1 MSMLFQDAM
10 AAGLTDHGIDTIFGL
25 IGDGNLFVMDS
36 FRRRPGTTYVSV
48 VNEASA
54 VEAASGYAQVTGY
67 LGVATVTHGPALT
80 NTITALVDAVRAR
93 VPLLLIAGD
102 TRPDDDQHTQHIS
115 QREVVLASGA
125 GFEQMHSP
133 LTLADNLAN
142 AIRRAHVERRPI
154 VLDMPANFQ
163 WAEAEYV
170 PAPSRSVS
178 DAGVRPSEEALDA
191 ALGLIA
197 TAKRPV
203 VLAGRGAIDPAAR
216 AALVRF
222 AARIGAPVATT
233 LKARDLFRGEP
244 HNLGICGNLAH
255 DVALST
261 LSAADCVIAF
271 GASLNRFTTAEGWLV
286 DKRRVVQVDDDRQ
299 SLGRYVVPDAGVL
312 GDAAMTADEFVALLD
327 QAGIPPTGFASDEL
341 ATELEHRIDE
351 LPDRSTD
358 QTVDIRTAVRRVEAA
373 VPHDRTVVTDSGRFI
388 HSAWPT
394 IGVEDPRHFVHTAN
408 FGSIGLGMGTAIGAS
423 VGRPGHPT
431 LLVTGDGGFML
442 GGLNEFST
450 AVRHGL
456 DLIVLLLNDGA
467 YGAEHIQFVRRDLDA
482 GMSTFDWPDFG
493 PVADALG
500 GRGFTVRNLAEL
512 DRALA
517 HLPHRDRPVL
527 IDVRLDPELVPTAQ

>member
-1 MSMLFQDAM
+1 MLFQDAM
-10 AAGLTDHGIDTIFGL
+10 SASLTDHGIDTIFGL

-36 FRRRPGTTYVSV
+36 FRRRPGTRYISV

-54 VEAASGYAQVTGY
+54 VEAASGYAQVSGR

-80 NTITALVDAVRAR
+80 NTITPLVDAVRGR

-102 TRPDDDQHTQHIS
+102 TRSDDNQHLQRIP
-115 QREVVLASGA
+115 QRELVLAAGA
-125 GFEQMHSP
+125 GFEQMRTP
-133 LTLADNLAN
+133 LTLADDLAT

-163 WAEAEYV
+163 WAETEYV
-170 PAPSRSVS
+170 RTASRRVN
-178 DAGVRPSEEALDA
+178 DAGVRPSEEALDS
-191 ALGLIA
+191 ALGIIA
-197 TAKRPV
+197 SARRPV

-216 AALVRF
+216 AALLRF

-244 HNLGICGNLAH
+244 HNLGICGSLAH
-255 DVALST
+255 EVALST

-271 GASLNRFTTAEGWLV
+271 GASLNFHTTTEGWLV
-286 DKRRVVQVDDDRQ
+286 DKRRVVQVDDDRH
-299 SLGRYVVPDAGVL
+299 SLGRHVVPDAGVL

-327 QAGIPPTGFASDEL
+327 EAGIAPTSFASEEL
-341 ATELEHRIDE
+341 ATELARRNDE
-351 LPDRSTD
+351 KADRSTD
-358 QTVDIRTAVRRVEAA
+358 QSVDIQTALRRVEAA
-373 VPHDRTVVTDSGRFI
+373 VPPDRTVITDSGRFI
-388 HSAWPT
+388 FSTWPV
-394 IGVEDPRHFVHTAN
+394 IGVEDPRHFAHTAN

-442 GGLNEFST
+442 GGLNEFNT

-467 YGAEHIQFVRRDLDA
+467 YGAEHIQFVRRQIDP
-482 GMSTFDWPDFG
+482 GMSTFVWPDFG

-500 GRGFTVRNLAEL
+500 GRGFTVRNLSEL
-512 DRALA
+512 DSALA

-527 IDVRLDPELVPTAQ
+527 IDVHLDPELVSTGH